1 MRKTKADENP
11 SSLSL
16 QVAITQKN
24 TKITRL
30 CVIHTRKNTKITQF
44 PRFLGKFRTCMCK
57 WLKPGIL
64 SSAHECRVRGYCI
77 PTSLNVILLVLA
89 HTLLYCW
96 FSLVFCWCRFV
107 IWWHYFSVSTK
118 HSYTITGD
126 DRICMSV
133 PCSAGYRH
141 SSSQYSAN
149 GQCSVCGL
157 VETIRVAYLSH
168 CSQLVVY

>member
-30 CVIHTRKNTKITQF
+30 CVIHTWKNTKITRF
-44 PRFLGKFRTCMCK
+44 PRFLGKFRTCMRK

-64 SSAHECRVRGYCI
+64 SSTHECRVRGYCI

-96 FSLVFCWCRFV
+96 LTLIESMNNLVDNLGARLSQPCEQGCDNVVDSLSGPR
-107 IWWHYFSVSTK
+107 
-118 HSYTITGD
+118 
-126 DRICMSV
+126 
-133 PCSAGYRH
+133 
-141 SSSQYSAN
+141 N
-149 GQCSVCGL
+149 
-157 VETIRVAYLSH
+157 
-168 CSQLVVY
+168 